1 LDDFKGFF
9 CLAGEYGE
17 YIVGLNADK
26 EKKGVMIVPWILG
39 VSSAHTSRAQHTTTH
54 FPIFIQNEATPV
66 YLDTLGSDRFQWAH
80 NRLNVLPNGGA
91 LMDGYSLK
99 TSEESRRLKDQEWKA
114 LWGGGFEKPMTSEEF
129 KESVKSLPPSS
140 FRPYSQLT
148 NHNVI
153 YGSCALVSPCLT
165 KIALHRGE
173 KMAVVS
179 LQGGEMVE
187 SADESANLR
196 TRVFL
201 RDWSPDGVYFLA
213 NVEAIST
220 DIRQLS
226 IWKAVPELALE
237 ATVSDQITTPTSSRA
252 FHTDGTFLSNNTY
265 ITVQARLNSP
275 SLIQLWELPTHESL
289 RRWLVIN
296 AWLTQLVAYRGTQ
309 VSLAKHNSL
318 SLSFSLFYS
327 ISLAFFISLSS
338 LFALFISLYL
348 SSSFSSLFS
357 TPVSSLFLLSLLYIT
372 SPLPLSLHHSL
383 V

>member
-1 LDDFKGFF
+1 
-9 CLAGEYGE
+9 
-17 YIVGLNADK
+17 
-26 EKKGVMIVPWILG
+26 MIVPWILG

-129 KESVKSLPPSS
+129 KESVKSLPPSA
-140 FRPYSQLT
+140 FRPYSKFT

-153 YGSCALVSPCLT
+153 YGSSALVSPCLT

-179 LQGGEMVE
+179 LQGGEIVE
-187 SADESANLR
+187 RPDESANLR
-196 TRVFL
+196 SLGFL
-201 RDWSPDGVYFLA
+201 RDWSPDGVFFLA
-213 NVEAIST
+213 NVEAISS

-226 IWKAVPELALE
+226 IWKTVPELSLE
-237 ATVSDQITTPTSSRA
+237 ATVADQITTPRGSMA
-252 FHTDGTFLSNNTY
+252 FRTDGMFLSNNTY
-265 ITVQARLNSP
+265 ITVQARQNSP

-289 RRWLVIN
+289 RRWLVFN
-296 AWLTQLVAYRGTQ
+296 AWLTQLEAYRGTQ
-309 VSLAKHNSL
+309 VRLTYHNSL
-318 SLSFSLFYS
+318 SFCFTLSLF
-327 ISLAFFISLSS
+327 LSLSR
-338 LFALFISLYL
+338 FLYL
-348 SSSFSSLFS
+348 SISVFLFLFSFLPQRGVRLSSLFS
-357 TPVSSLFLLSLLYIT
+357 TSRVSHSPSCLMIPPLLLGRFGYGVPNESRQRYLL
-372 SPLPLSLHHSL
+372 LEHRLSSTAP
-383 V
+383 